1 MILSRVSTIPHSN
14 QFLIILQLSNKK
26 KKKNQAHIIQI
37 HKQKKSGHPAP
48 SNNYYVMN
56 QMTQVH
62 IPSLTTHTES
72 IGITEFIKHQPLV
85 KTSMGLSLKINKK

>member
-37 HKQKKSGHPAP
+37 HKQKTSGHPAP
-48 SNNYYVMN
+48 SNNY
-56 QMTQVH
+56 
-62 IPSLTTHTES
+62 
-72 IGITEFIKHQPLV
+72 
-85 KTSMGLSLKINKK
+85 